1 MTQSTLNIHVTS
13 GVVEYSAPQPPLLYT
28 SRGRDVTVDIGPTR
42 PSTAI
47 DYARLRAALSV
58 APTRTSS
65 ADIAET
71 RISWAVDPNTSSSAQ
86 FGMGGTRL
94 SADIGST
101 RVQRNRS

>member
-42 PSTAI
+42 LSTVV
-47 DYARLRAALSV
+47 DYARYRAALSIDM
-58 APTRTSS
+58 TRTSS
-65 ADIAET
+65 AEIAAT
-71 RISWAVDPNTSSSAQ
+71 RVGWAVGPNTSSSAQ
-86 FGMGGTRL
+86 IAVGNTRTGT
-94 SADIGST
+94 DIGTT